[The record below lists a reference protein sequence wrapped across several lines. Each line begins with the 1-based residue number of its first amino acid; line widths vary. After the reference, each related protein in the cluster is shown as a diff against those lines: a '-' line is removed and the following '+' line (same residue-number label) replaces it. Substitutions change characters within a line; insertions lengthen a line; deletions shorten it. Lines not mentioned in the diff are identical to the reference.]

1 MMADDWAESAKQQA
15 QQAAEIIVPA
25 VTDKVKAGAGAMM
38 DIMKGVASMPA
49 SALANHFMHGNH
61 QASLATLQRQMGGD
75 LHPLAIAPEL
85 ERYLKADLRRRG
97 VNFSLEKAPDGN
109 TYVHFSGRDVDT
121 VQHGL
126 KQAAARYER
135 RVSKFDSKAF
145 KREVKA
151 RKKVNKV
158 MNKQNGKVSK
168 SLAKSQKAAVKAT
181 NAQVKANKARYKAN
195 KQLGVIAQSSPEK
208 RARAIKKYMR
218 LNGRANKKQLK
229 ANAKSVKARSA
240 SMNFWQTQYRA
251 NDKISRAQ
259 YKALTRIDRVRKW
272 RMKKLKQSFNQ
283 ALPQPMPQQGLPGQ
297 PMPQPVNQPMPGQ
310 PVPQQGLPQQPFPHS
325 RSRASTFTGPGQRA
339 PQPMPQPVNQPV
351 PGQPMPQQSV
361 PQPMPGQPVPG
372 QPVPQQGLP
381 GQPMP
386 GQPVPPRPMPQP
398 MPQEGLPQPVPQQG
412 LPGQPVPPQPMPQP
426 VPEPVPPRPMPQPMP
441 QEGLPGQ
448 ALPGQPMPQQS
459 VPQQGLPQQSVPQQG
474 LPGQP
479 MPQPVP
485 GQAWLTPEVLS
496 QVPSQP
502 MPQQPVPGQQALPQP
517 VNQPVPG
524 QAVPGQQVPF
534 SRGSRAS
541 TFTGPGQP
549 KYSKADVTKA
559 MDQRKQ
565 QILEEAK
572 KAKPTRTPTHSKG
585 AR

>member
-1 MMADDWAESAKQQA
+1 MMADDFVEAAKQQA
-15 QQAAEIIVPA
+15 QQGAEIIVPA
-25 VTDKVKAGAGAMM
+25 VIDRVKAGAGAMI

-61 QASLATLQRQMGGD
+61 QTSLATLQRQMGGD
-75 LHPLAIAPEL
+75 LHPLAIAPKL

-126 KQAAARYER
+126 KQSAARYER
-135 RVSKFDSKAF
+135 RVAKVNSTSF

-158 MNKQNGKVSK
+158 MNKQSRKVSK

-181 NAQVKANKARYKAN
+181 NAQVRANNARYKAN
-195 KQLGVIAQSSPEK
+195 KQLGVVAQSSPEK

-218 LNGRANKKQLK
+218 LSARANKKQLK
-229 ANAKSVKARSA
+229 ANTKGMQARSA

-251 NDKISRAQ
+251 NNKISRAQ
-259 YKALTRIDRVRKW
+259 YKALTRIDRARKW
-272 RMKKLKQSFNQ
+272 RMKKLKQQPFNQ
-283 ALPQPMPQQGLPGQ
+283 GLPQQPVPGQPVPGQ

-372 QPVPQQGLP
+372 QP
-381 GQPMP
+381 
-386 GQPVPPRPMPQP
+386 MPQP
-398 MPQEGLPQPVPQQG
+398 MPQEGL
-412 LPGQPVPPQPMPQP
+412 
-426 VPEPVPPRPMPQPMP
+426 
-441 QEGLPGQ
+441 
-448 ALPGQPMPQQS
+448 
-459 VPQQGLPQQSVPQQG
+459 
-474 LPGQP
+474 
-479 MPQPVP
+479 P

-496 QVPSQP
+496 QVPRQP
-502 MPQQPVPGQQALPQP
+502 MSQQALPQP
-517 VNQPVPG
+517 VNQPVP
-524 QAVPGQQVPF
+524 QRAPQPVPGQ
-534 SRGSRAS
+534 RAPKGTPS
-541 TFTGPGQP
+541 QP
-549 KYSKADVTKA
+549 KYSKSDVTKA
-559 MDQRKQ
+559 MDQRKN

-572 KAKPTRTPTHSKG
+572 KAKPTRTPTHTKG